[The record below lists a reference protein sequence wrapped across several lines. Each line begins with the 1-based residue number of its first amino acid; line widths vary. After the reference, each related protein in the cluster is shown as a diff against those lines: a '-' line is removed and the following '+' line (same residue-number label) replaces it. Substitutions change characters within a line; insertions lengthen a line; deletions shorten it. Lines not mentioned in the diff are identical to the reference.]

1 MIAKMAGKISKILPP
16 NSLSAQFVP
25 NFQNAASGLN
35 KTRNQLQALIEL
47 GRAVKTSFLCRYL
60 NLEELRQEIQE
71 GLNVVENWNSA
82 NSFICY
88 GKSGELTSNHRAE
101 QELSLLSLHLLQMC
115 LVYINTLMMQKVL
128 SESDWSQ
135 LMSTEDLRGI
145 TPLVYVHINPYG
157 KFELNLE
164 ERLNIQLA
172 A

>member
-1 MIAKMAGKISKILPP
+1 M
-16 NSLSAQFVP
+16 
-25 NFQNAASGLN
+25 
-35 KTRNQLQALIEL
+35 
-47 GRAVKTSFLCRYL
+47 
-60 NLEELRQEIQE
+60 QE
-71 GLNVVENWNSA
+71 
-82 NSFICY
+82 
-88 GKSGELTSNHRAE
+88 
-101 QELSLLSLHLLQMC
+101 
-115 LVYINTLMMQKVL
+115 VL